1 MMQFEDQIW
10 RVTTETD
17 ELIVLPPKFAE
28 EVRAHERVFDRNP
41 SIERVS
47 LICPKLLLGSE

>member
-1 MMQFEDQIW
+1 MQFKDQIW

-47 LICPKLLLGSE
+47 LVFPRKVLRNK

>member
-1 MMQFEDQIW
+1 MQFKDQIW

-47 LICPKLLLGSE
+47 FVCARLLQTNK